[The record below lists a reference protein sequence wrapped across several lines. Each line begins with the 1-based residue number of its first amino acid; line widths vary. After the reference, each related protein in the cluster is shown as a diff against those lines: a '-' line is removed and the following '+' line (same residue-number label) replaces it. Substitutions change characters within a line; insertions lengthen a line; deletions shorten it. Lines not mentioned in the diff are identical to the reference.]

1 MTVVINSFT
10 MSESAYAG
18 TVTRLPGAVILVV
31 GASGGLGSR
40 IADQLETQGAT
51 VVRSSRRGG
60 ADLRSSPAVLDPLR
74 GQLDGLVIAAG
85 VVAFGPAAEVTD
97 GTLDELFEVNAL
109 APIRLIRDAIPLLSE
124 SAKAG
129 RDPFVVTFSGI
140 VSEAPTAGL
149 ASYSAAKA
157 ALAAFVTAAA
167 RELRHAGIRM
177 LDARLGHTETEL
189 SRHPIAGA
197 APAMPQGHDPD
208 AVAARIV
215 QAIVEDERELPS
227 SAFRGQR

>member
-1 MTVVINSFT
+1 MTS
-10 MSESAYAG
+10 
-18 TVTRLPGAVILVV
+18 LPGAVILVV

-40 IADQLETQGAT
+40 IADQLEAQGAT

-60 ADLRSSPAVLDPLR
+60 ADLRSHGASAAVLDPVR

-97 GTLDELFEVNAL
+97 DALDELFEVNAL
-109 APIRLIRDAIPLLSE
+109 APIRLIRDAIPLLAE
-124 SAKAG
+124 SGKAG
-129 RDPFVVTFSGI
+129 REPFVVTFSGI

-157 ALAAFVTAAA
+157 ALAAFVTATG

-189 SRHPIAGA
+189 SKHPIAGA

-208 AVAARIV
+208 AVASRIV

-227 SAFRGQR
+227 SAFRTQR